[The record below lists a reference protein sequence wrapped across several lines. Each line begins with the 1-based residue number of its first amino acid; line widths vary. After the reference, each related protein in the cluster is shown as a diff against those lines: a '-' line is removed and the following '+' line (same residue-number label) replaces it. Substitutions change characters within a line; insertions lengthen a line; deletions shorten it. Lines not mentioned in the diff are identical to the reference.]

1 MRTKALITGSKGQ
14 LGQTIQQLFGL
25 HEGNIEFTYVSK
37 NELDITNKNQVD
49 SYFNQN
55 KFSYCINCAAYTN
68 VEEAEKTPENAFK
81 VNAEG
86 VKHLAESCLKNKII
100 LIHISTDYV
109 FDGKKN
115 KPYTEEDVPNPIN
128 EYGKSKLLGEQ
139 YIQEI
144 LSDYFII
151 RTSWLYSK
159 DFGHN
164 FYKTIINKINDKQE
178 LRIITS
184 QKGIPTN
191 CVELSKF
198 IVALI
203 KTQQHSFG
211 IYHFSALGEA
221 TWYDFALEIAKY
233 FNYQSIYPITSF
245 KTTQSKTKRPLN
257 SVLNNHKSKLIY
269 PSIKSWK
276 DTLNKALKGN

>member
-211 IYHFSALGEA
+211 IYHFSALGKA
-221 TWYDFALEIAKY
+221 TWYDFALEITKL
-233 FNYQSIYPITSF
+233 FNYNLILPIKPSEELE
-245 KTTQSKTKRPLN
+245 QKTKRPIF
-257 SVLNNHKSKLIY
+257 SVLNNHKAQLIF
-269 PSIKSWK
+269 PSIKHWQEA
-276 DTLNKALKGN
+276 LNAG